1 MSLTRVDTVSV
12 RRMNSQER
20 RVTHHKQESPAIAD
34 NFARCFREQVS
45 ECRRSLQFEAPTSR
59 RSHPLIERGT
69 SWQILEFLYQ
79 LVFEGFKCPNY
90 GVIVTQF
97 RDRN

>member
-1 MSLTRVDTVSV
+1 MHEF
-12 RRMNSQER
+12 N
-20 RVTHHKQESPAIAD
+20 KQESPAIAD

-69 SWQILEFLYQ
+69 S
-79 LVFEGFKCPNY
+79 
-90 GVIVTQF
+90 
-97 RDRN
+97 